1 MALTFFS
8 LVNSTIPSE
17 QELAALRVK
26 LTEAANGQDSQS
38 VNKKQF
44 CQVEFWFD
52 QYEGKPDAAMQS
64 RWEAERAARQEE
76 SEYDD
81 EDDDQEGKAKRI
93 DTERVQK
100 IKELLF
106 DLYRVAT
113 GEDKL

>member
-1 MALTFFS
+1 
-8 LVNSTIPSE
+8 
-17 QELAALRVK
+17 
-26 LTEAANGQDSQS
+26 
-38 VNKKQF
+38 
-44 CQVEFWFD
+44 
-52 QYEGKPDAAMQS
+52 MQS

-113 GEDKL
+113 GEDKLQIPDFIDALIEQTSLAGNAEKYGDFLFSS